1 MDEKKLPIKLIM
13 QQESHVFPNLPGG
26 SPKFFGEVTERL
38 KQEVINE
45 FESILDYYNDFF
57 EEHPTLPVIG
67 KVKVKEEAIAKSH
80 KPSTLCKYCP
90 IVGSEDLEE
99 NYIKVTKAGIQ
110 KTIEYIRTSD
120 SKYLGA
126 NLTAVAEISA
136 FKPKDKL
143 SNRLNKEL
151 KEDQFSQRIKLKC
164 FDFGNEY
171 DNQQIHTY
179 VQRKLSELNL
189 SYEYKDFGVNLNYY
203 VLDVTE
209 SQVIQQLAEINGI
222 RKIDVF
228 QKYYLP
234 QQLQQIS
241 LDSIFNINP
250 DVTVS
255 DVIIGIIDGGISP
268 NNHLLNPYIYDRK
281 EYVSKEYQNH
291 SHGTFI
297 ASTIQFGNQLNN
309 IPSTRDIRFQF
320 LDVVAVPNSSKEHG
334 PTDSL
339 SEEELQEI
347 ILEVLEEF
355 PEVKIWNLSLGLEK
369 QVSDSKISDLAIFLD
384 EMQTRYNVQFFIA
397 SGNINDLSLQRI
409 WPADEDSDEF
419 DRMGSPADSVLG
431 VTVGS
436 VALKES
442 DESIVKKEEPSS
454 FSRRGP
460 GANYIVKPDVVE
472 YGGNLSKTGSIVNLG
487 LIGLDCDGNLVEDIG
502 TSYATPRIVQK
513 FASIYHELTERNLL
527 MAKAMLMH
535 SARLETKAIRK
546 KEQHL
551 MKYYGFGKPSNNLND
566 ILKCS
571 ENEITLVFNQTIRRG
586 RHLEMIDFPYPPS
599 LIRNGKY
606 YGEVTMTLLYEPPL
620 DARYG
625 SEYCRTNIDVSFGT
639 YITKSDGKLDFK
651 GEVPLDARWD
661 QKFEQERVRNGFKWS
676 PTKSF
681 YRKMSKGIQEKDG
694 WKLRIDLTPR
704 NDLEFS
710 EQEFVL
716 IVTIKTE
723 EDLDIY
729 SEMVRELRQQGHI
742 TNNLETRQDIRT
754 RI

>member
-1 MDEKKLPIKLIM
+1 MNEKNLPIKLIM
-13 QQESHVFPNLPGG
+13 QQDDHIFPNTPGG
-26 SPKFFGEVTERL
+26 SPKFFGEVTEGL
-38 KQEVINE
+38 KEEVIHE
-45 FESILDYYNDFF
+45 FESISNYYKDFF
-57 EEHPTLPVIG
+57 EEHPILPVIG
-67 KVKVKEEAIAKSH
+67 KVKMKEEAIAKSH
-80 KPSTLCKYCP
+80 KPNTLCKYCP

-99 NYIKVTKAGIQ
+99 NYIKVTKDGIE
-110 KTIEYIRTSD
+110 KTIEYIRTSK

-136 FKPKDKL
+136 FKPSDKL
-143 SNRLNKEL
+143 SIGLKKEL
-151 KEDQFSQRIKLKC
+151 EEEKFSQRVKLKC
-164 FDFGNEY
+164 FDFGNDY
-171 DNQQIHTY
+171 DNQQVHTY
-179 VQRKLSELNL
+179 IERKLSDLNI
-189 SYEYKDFGVNLNYY
+189 SYEYKSFGANLNYY
-203 VLDVTE
+203 VLEVQE
-209 SQVIQQLAEINGI
+209 PQVIQHLAEINGV

-228 QKYYLP
+228 QRYYLP
-234 QQLQQIS
+234 QQLQQVS
-241 LDSIFNINP
+241 KDTIFNVNP
-250 DVTVS
+250 DVTLS

-268 NNHLLNPYIYDRK
+268 NNELLNPYIYARK
-281 EYVSKEYQNH
+281 EYVAQEYQNH

-297 ASTIQFGNQLNN
+297 ASTIQFGNRLNN
-309 IPSTRDIRFQF
+309 IPSNRDIRFQF
-320 LDVVAVPNSSKEHG
+320 LDVVALPNNNEKHG
-334 PTDSL
+334 ATDSL

-355 PEVKIWNLSLGLEK
+355 PEVKIWNLSLGLK
-369 QVSDSKISDLAIFLD
+369 QQVSDSKISDLAIFLD
-384 EMQTRYNVQFFIA
+384 EMQSRYDVQFFIA
-397 SGNINDLSLQRI
+397 SGNINELSLQRV
-409 WPADEDSDEF
+409 WPADEDSDES

-442 DESIVKKEEPSS
+442 DESIVRKEEPSS

-460 GANYIVKPDVVE
+460 GANYIVKPDVVD
-472 YGGNLSKTGSIVNLG
+472 YGGNLSKTGSTVNLG
-487 LIGLDCDGNLVEDIG
+487 LIGLDCDGNVVEDIG

-513 FASIYHELTERNLL
+513 FASIYHELTDRNLL

-571 ENEITLVFNQTIRRG
+571 ENEITLVFNQTIRRS
-586 RHLEMIDFPYPPS
+586 RHLELIDFPYPPS

-606 YGEVTMTLLYEPPL
+606 FGEVTMTLVYEPLL
-620 DARYG
+620 DARFG
-625 SEYCRTNIDVSFGT
+625 SEYCRTNIDVSFGA
-639 YITKSDGKLDFK
+639 YITKSDGKLEFK
-651 GEVPLDARWD
+651 GEVPIDARWD

-681 YRKMSKGIQEKDG
+681 YRKMSRGIQEKDG

-704 NDLEFS
+704 NDLDFT

-716 IVTIKTE
+716 IVTIKAD
-723 EDLDIY
+723 EDADIY

>member
-1 MDEKKLPIKLIM
+1 MDEKKLPIKLVM
-13 QQESHVFPNLPGG
+13 QQDNYIFPNLPGG
-26 SPKFFGEVTERL
+26 SPKFFGEVTEGL
-38 KQEVINE
+38 KEEVIHE
-45 FESILDYYNDFF
+45 FKDISDYFDDFF
-57 EEHPTLPVIG
+57 EENPFIPVIG
-67 KVKVKEEAIAKSH
+67 KVKMKEEAIAKSH
-80 KPSTLCKYCP
+80 KPNTLCKYCP

-99 NYIKVTKAGIQ
+99 NYIKVTKEGIQ
-110 KTIEYIRTSD
+110 KTIEYIRTSN

-143 SNRLNKEL
+143 SIGLRKEL
-151 KEDQFSQRIKLKC
+151 KEESFSKRVKLKC
-164 FDFGNEY
+164 FDFGNDY
-171 DNQQIHTY
+171 DNQQVHTY
-179 VQRKLSELNL
+179 VKRKLSELDL
-189 SYEYKDFGVNLNYY
+189 DYEYKDFGVNLNYY
-203 VLDVTE
+203 VLDLPE

-234 QQLQQIS
+234 QQINQV
-241 LDSIFNINP
+241 SINSNYNINP
-250 DVTVS
+250 DGTLS

-268 NNHLLNPYIYDRK
+268 NNDLLNPYIYDRK
-281 EYVSKEYQNH
+281 EYVAKGYQNH

-297 ASTIQFGNQLNN
+297 ASTIQFGNLLNN
-309 IPSTRDIRFQF
+309 IPSKRDTRFRF
-320 LDVVAVPNSSKEHG
+320 LDVVALPNSDENQG

-355 PEVKIWNLSLGLEK
+355 PEVKIWNLSLGLEN

-384 EMQTRYNVQFFIA
+384 EMQARYNVQFFIA
-397 SGNINDLSLQRI
+397 SGNINDLSSQRT
-409 WPADEDSDEF
+409 WPAAEENDEY

-442 DESIVKKEEPSS
+442 DESFVKIEEPSS

-460 GANYIVKPDVVE
+460 GANYIVKPDVVD

-487 LIGLDCDGNLVEDIG
+487 LIGLDCDGNVVEDIG

-513 FASIYHELTERNLL
+513 FATIYHELTDRNLL
-527 MAKAMLMH
+527 VAKAMLMH
-535 SARLETKAIRK
+535 SARLETKVIRK

-551 MKYYGFGKPSNNLND
+551 MKYYGFGMPSNNIND

-586 RHLEMIDFPYPPS
+586 RHLELIDFPYPPS

-606 YGEVTMTLLYEPPL
+606 YGEVTMTLVYEPPL
-620 DARYG
+620 DAKYG
-625 SEYCRTNIDVSFGT
+625 SEYCRTNIDVSFGA

-651 GEVPLDARWD
+651 GEVPIDARWD
-661 QKFEQERVRNGFKWS
+661 QKYEQERVRNGFKWS

-704 NDLEFS
+704 NDLEFT

-716 IVTIKTE
+716 IVTIKTD
-723 EDLDIY
+723 EDVDIY
-729 SEMVRELRQQGHI
+729 SEMIRELSQQGHI
-742 TNNLETRQDIRT
+742 TSNLETRQDIRT

>member
-13 QQESHVFPNLPGG
+13 QQDSHIFPNQPGG
-26 SPKFFGEVTERL
+26 QPKFFGEVTESL
-38 KQEVINE
+38 KEDVIQELENVLEYYDE
-45 FESILDYYNDFF
+45 FLENN
-57 EEHPTLPVIG
+57 PTIPVIG
-67 KVKVKEEAIAKSH
+67 KVLMKEQAIAKSH
-80 KPSTLCKYCP
+80 KPNTLCKYCP

-99 NYIKVTKAGIQ
+99 NYIKVTKEGIQ

-126 NLTAVAEISA
+126 NLTAVAEITA
-136 FKPKDKL
+136 FQPEDKI
-143 SNRLNKEL
+143 SIGL
-151 KEDQFSQRIKLKC
+151 KEELEDKEFSKRVKLKC
-164 FDFGNEY
+164 FDFGSEY
-171 DNQQIHTY
+171 DNQQVHAY
-179 VQRKLSELNL
+179 VEHKLSELGL
-189 SYEYKDFGVNLNYY
+189 EYVYKDFGVNLKYF
-203 VLDVTE
+203 VLEIPE
-209 SQVIQQLAEINGI
+209 SKIVQQLAEINGV

-234 QQLQQIS
+234 QQLKQIPIE
-241 LDSIFNINP
+241 SIFNNNL
-250 DVTVS
+250 DVTLS

-268 NNHLLNPYIYDRK
+268 KNDLLNPFIYARK
-281 EYVSKEYQNH
+281 EYVAPEYQNH

-297 ASTIQFGNQLNN
+297 ASTIQFGNRLNDLS
-309 IPSTRDIRFQF
+309 STGDIHFRF
-320 LDVVAVPNSSKEHG
+320 LDVIAMPNSNENYG
-334 PTDSL
+334 PTCSL

-347 ILEVLEEF
+347 ILEVLEEY
-355 PEVKIWNLSLGLEK
+355 PEVKIWNLSLGLDK
-369 QVSDSKISDLAIFLD
+369 QVNDTKISDLAIFLD
-384 EMQTRYNVQFFIA
+384 EMQARYNVQFFIA
-397 SGNINDLSLQRI
+397 SGNINDLTLQRT
-409 WPADEDSDEF
+409 WPAGEENDEF

-431 VTVGS
+431 ITVGS

-442 DESIVKKEEPSS
+442 DDSIVRKEEPSS

-460 GANYIVKPDVVE
+460 GANYIVKPDVVD
-472 YGGNLSKTGSIVNLG
+472 YGGNLTNTGSISNLG
-487 LIGLDCDGNLVEDIG
+487 LIGLDCDGRIVEDIG

-535 SARLETKAIRK
+535 SARLETKTIRK

-551 MKYYGFGKPSNNLND
+551 MKYYGFGKPSNNVND
-566 ILKCS
+566 ILKCT

-586 RHLEMIDFPYPPS
+586 RHLELIDFPYPPS

-606 YGEVTMTLLYEPPL
+606 YGEITMTLVYEPPL

-625 SEYCRTNIDVSFGT
+625 SEYCRTNIDVSFGA
-639 YITKSDGKLDFK
+639 YSIKSDGKLDFK
-651 GEVPLDARWD
+651 GEVPIDARWD
-661 QKFEQERVRNGFKWS
+661 QKFEQERVRNGFKWC

-681 YRKMSKGIQEKDG
+681 YRKMSQGIKEKDG

-704 NDLEFS
+704 NDLEFQ

-716 IVTIKTE
+716 IVTIKTD
-723 EDLDIY
+723 EDSDIY